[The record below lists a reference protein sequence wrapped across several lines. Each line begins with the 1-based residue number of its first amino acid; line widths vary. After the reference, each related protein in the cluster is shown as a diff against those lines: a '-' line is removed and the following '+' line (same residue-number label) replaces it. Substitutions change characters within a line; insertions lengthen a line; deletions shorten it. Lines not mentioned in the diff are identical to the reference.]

1 MIYPAPAVP
10 DYGLN
15 GSRTSPTY
23 IRLMKYNARKFVQAS
38 YDRNDDWGKEVVM
51 RWLTSHGNR
60 FTIVDKV
67 IEDYKVD
74 IVAYDSKA
82 DKQVGFEV
90 EVKHKYP
97 FTDAE
102 SFKFDTVSFLGRKKK
117 YGDFWY
123 VIVCGET
130 EALLLAHSF
139 EIYKEE
145 YRELQTIN
153 TNERNGLDEFYRVPK
168 DKCLFYKTIKGDK

>member
-1 MIYPAPAVP
+1 M
-10 DYGLN
+10 YG
-15 GSRTSPTY
+15 
-23 IRLMKYNARKFVQAS
+23 ARKFVQAS
-38 YDRNDDWGKEVVM
+38 YDRNDDWGKEVLV
-51 RWLTSHGNR
+51 RWLEMHGSR
-60 FTIVDKV
+60 FNIIEKEK
-67 IEDYKVD
+67 EDYKVD
-74 IVAYDSKA
+74 ILALDTKA
-82 DKQVGFEV
+82 DKLVSFEV
-90 EVKHKYP
+90 EVKHGYP

-130 EALLLAHSF
+130 EALLLCHSL

-145 YRELQTIN
+145 YREIKTIA

-168 DKCLFYKTIKGDK
+168 EKCLFYSRGR

>member
-1 MIYPAPAVP
+1 M
-10 DYGLN
+10 YG
-15 GSRTSPTY
+15 
-23 IRLMKYNARKFVQAS
+23 ARKFVKAS
-38 YDRNDDWGKEVVM
+38 YDRNDEWGKEVLV
-51 RWLTSHGNR
+51 RWLKRHGGR
-60 FTIVDKV
+60 FNIIEKEK
-67 IEDYKVD
+67 EDYKVD
-74 IVAYDSKA
+74 VLALDTQT
-82 DKQVGFEV
+82 DKLVGFEV

-97 FTDAE
+97 FTDAK

-130 EALLLAHSF
+130 EALLLCHSL

-145 YRELQTIN
+145 YREIKTIT

-168 DKCLFYKTIKGDK
+168 EKCLFYSRGR

>member
-1 MIYPAPAVP
+1 M
-10 DYGLN
+10 YG
-15 GSRTSPTY
+15 
-23 IRLMKYNARKFVQAS
+23 ARKFVQAS
-38 YDRNDDWGKEVVM
+38 YDRNDEWGKEVLV
-51 RWLTSHGNR
+51 RWLKRHGGR
-60 FTIVDKV
+60 FNIIEKDK
-67 IEDYKVD
+67 EDYKVD
-74 IVAYDSKA
+74 VLAFDTKA
-82 DKQVGFEV
+82 DKLVGFEV

-130 EALLLAHSF
+130 EALLLCHSL

-145 YRELQTIN
+145 YREIKTIA

-168 DKCLFYKTIKGDK
+168 EKCLFYSRGR

>member
-1 MIYPAPAVP
+1 
-10 DYGLN
+10 
-15 GSRTSPTY
+15 
-23 IRLMKYNARKFVQAS
+23 MKYKARKFVQAS
-38 YDRNDDWGKEVVM
+38 YDRNDDWGKEVLV
-51 RWLTSHGNR
+51 RWLKMHGGR
-60 FTIVDKV
+60 FTIIEKEK
-67 IEDYKVD
+67 EDYKVD
-74 IVAYDSKA
+74 VMALDNKA
-82 DKQVGFEV
+82 DKLMGFEV
-90 EVKHKYP
+90 EVKHGYP
-97 FTDAE
+97 FTDSD

-145 YRELQTIN
+145 YREIKTIA

-168 DKCLFYKTIKGDK
+168 SKCLFYANPKT

>member
-1 MIYPAPAVP
+1 M
-10 DYGLN
+10 YG
-15 GSRTSPTY
+15 
-23 IRLMKYNARKFVQAS
+23 ARKFVQAS
-38 YDRNDDWGKEVVM
+38 YDRNDDWGKEVLV
-51 RWLTSHGNR
+51 RWLEMHGSR
-60 FTIVDKV
+60 FNIIEKEK
-67 IEDYKVD
+67 EDYKVD
-74 IVAYDSKA
+74 ILALDTKA
-82 DKQVGFEV
+82 DKLVSFEV
-90 EVKHKYP
+90 EVKHGYP

-130 EALLLAHSF
+130 EALLLCHSL

-145 YRELQTIN
+145 YREIKTIA

-168 DKCLFYKTIKGDK
+168 EKCLFYSRGQ

>member
-1 MIYPAPAVP
+1 M
-10 DYGLN
+10 YG
-15 GSRTSPTY
+15 
-23 IRLMKYNARKFVQAS
+23 ARKFVQAS
-38 YDRNDDWGKEVVM
+38 YDRNDEWGKEVLV
-51 RWLTSHGNR
+51 RWLKRHGGR
-60 FTIVDKV
+60 FNIIEKDK
-67 IEDYKVD
+67 EDYKVD
-74 IVAYDSKA
+74 VLAFDTKA
-82 DKQVGFEV
+82 DKLVGFEV

-130 EALLLAHSF
+130 EALLLCHSL

-145 YRELQTIN
+145 YREIKTIA

-168 DKCLFYKTIKGDK
+168 EKCLFYSRGQ

>member
-1 MIYPAPAVP
+1 
-10 DYGLN
+10 
-15 GSRTSPTY
+15 
-23 IRLMKYNARKFVQAS
+23 MKYKARKFVQAS
-38 YDRNDDWGKEVVM
+38 YDRNDDWGKDVLV
-51 RWLTSHGNR
+51 RWLKMHGGR
-60 FTIVDKV
+60 FAIIEKEK
-67 IEDYKVD
+67 EDYKVD
-74 IVAYDSKA
+74 ILALDTKA
-82 DKQVGFEV
+82 DKLVSFEV
-90 EVKHKYP
+90 EVKHGYP

-130 EALLLAHSF
+130 ESLLLAHSF

-145 YRELQTIN
+145 YREIKTIA

-168 DKCLFYKTIKGDK
+168 SKCLFYANPKT